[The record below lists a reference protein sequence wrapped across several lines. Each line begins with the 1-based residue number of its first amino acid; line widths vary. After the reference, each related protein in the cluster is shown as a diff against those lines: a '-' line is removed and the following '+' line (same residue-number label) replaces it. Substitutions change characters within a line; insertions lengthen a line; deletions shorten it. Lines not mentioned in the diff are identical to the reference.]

1 MIKTKSK
8 HFPIKNNTIIILDWD
23 NTLFPTQWVLKNK
36 IDISTAEGASKHINY
51 FSELDD
57 ILYKFLKK
65 SMYLGKV
72 IIITN
77 AMPTWIAISSA
88 VLPKTQTLLLK
99 IKLVSARKNY
109 QNICDMENWKIMAF
123 KDEVKY
129 ELNKYPE
136 IQNIISIGD
145 AYYEYNALVNLI
157 KIDNKKKILKSIK
170 FIEEPEHNTL
180 IDQLEVLDE
189 CIEDVVK
196 SKKHLDLVFQF
207 R

>member
-8 HFPIKNNTIIILDWD
+8 HFPNKNNTIIILDWD
-23 NTLFPTQWVLKNK
+23 NTLFPTQWVLQNK
-36 IDISTAEGASKHINY
+36 IDISTAEGANKHIDY
-51 FSELDD
+51 FSELDS

-77 AMPTWIAISSA
+77 AMPAWIAISSA

-109 QNICDMENWKIMAF
+109 QNVCSMENWKIMAF
-123 KDEVKY
+123 KDEIKY
-129 ELNKYPE
+129 ELNKHPE

-145 AYYEYNALVNLI
+145 AHYEYNALVNLI

-170 FIEEPEHNTL
+170 FIEDPEHNTL
-180 IDQLEVLDE
+180 IDQIEVLDD
-189 CIEDVVK
+189 CIEDVIK
-196 SKKHLDLVFQF
+196 SNKHLDLVFQF